1 MTAVGIISVRPA
13 DLAVTGVSGR
23 ELARQGLAGSMLAVV
38 GSVVLLGLSK
48 GAGFS
53 AGPVGVVLLPVT
65 AGIGAYV
72 LPFSR
77 CRAEA
82 LRRRRQIDM
91 SAAVVL
97 DLVNVQMSGGC
108 GMETALVTAVG
119 VGSGDGF
126 RVLRESISRSHA
138 ARSSYW
144 DGLNSLGSEWGVSSL
159 VDIANSGR
167 ISGVNGARV
176 RQSMV
181 ARAAAI
187 RSRNLAAIEEEAQR
201 RTEQMGLPMV
211 VLFLSFLSFVGYPA
225 LAQTMSSL

>member
-1 MTAVGIISVRPA
+1 MALGFVTARPE
-13 DLAVTGVSGR
+13 DLALTGASAR
-23 ELARQGLAGSMLAVV
+23 ELTRQGLIGAALGILGTVA
-38 GSVVLLGLSK
+38 LLGLVGTVNVK
-48 GAGFS
+48 
-53 AGPVGVVLLPVT
+53 AGPVGAVLLSVT
-65 AGIGAYV
+65 GGAAGYA
-72 LPFSR
+72 LPFRR
-77 CRAEA
+77 CSAEA
-82 LRRRRQIDM
+82 TSRRKQVDM

-119 VGSGDGF
+119 IGTGAGF
-126 RVLRESISRSHA
+126 RVLQESISRSHA

-144 DGLNSLGSEWGVSSL
+144 DGLHVLGTEWGVSSL
-159 VDIANSGR
+159 VDIANSGK
-167 ISGVNGARV
+167 ISGMNGARV

-181 ARAAAI
+181 ARAAAL

>member
-1 MTAVGIISVRPA
+1 M
-13 DLAVTGVSGR
+13 
-23 ELARQGLAGSMLAVV
+23 
-38 GSVVLLGLSK
+38 
-48 GAGFS
+48 
-53 AGPVGVVLLPVT
+53 
-65 AGIGAYV
+65 

-144 DGLNSLGSEWGVSSL
+144 DGLNSLGTEWGVSSL